1 MTLSPPSTIKEQ
13 VRERYAAIAVG
24 GGCCGDAP
32 ASRSSCCSD
41 APDAGMQFVDYTS
54 LQADVVAESDLGLGC
69 GTPTQAAA
77 LQPGERVLDLGSG
90 AGIDVFLAA
99 RAVGPTGFVL
109 GVDMTPEMLARARA
123 NAAKVGFANVEFRQ
137 GEIENLPVAANSIDV
152 ILSNCVINLAPD
164 KAPVFAEMYRVLKP
178 GGRFA
183 ISDMVTFGE
192 VPEMIRTDMALWSG
206 CIAGALDREI
216 YLDMLAASG
225 FRQIEVIKEQRY
237 DASWLPKAHQ
247 QQDLARLQVERGDF
261 GMASVTVTGWK

>member
-1 MTLSPPSTIKEQ
+1 MLALIVLTALTFLLRAWELNTIPPGLFGDEAQAGVDVQAWLRGESLHLFPHHLGGETLYGYLSIP
-13 VRERYAAIAVG
+13 
-24 GGCCGDAP
+24 
-32 ASRSSCCSD
+32 
-41 APDAGMQFVDYTS
+41 FVALWD
-54 LQADVVAESDLGLGC
+54 
-69 GTPTQAAA
+69 GTPLAIRLVSA
-77 LQPGERVLDLGSG
+77 LMG
-90 AGIDVFLAA
+90 ALMIPALFLAA